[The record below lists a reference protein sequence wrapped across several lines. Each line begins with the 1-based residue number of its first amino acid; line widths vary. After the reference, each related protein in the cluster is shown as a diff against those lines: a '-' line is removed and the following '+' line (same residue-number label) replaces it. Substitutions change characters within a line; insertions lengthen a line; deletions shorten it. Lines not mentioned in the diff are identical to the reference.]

1 MSDVALRTAPIA
13 IVGRDRQLGELAE
26 TFAVVRTGNSCTVL
40 LGGDAGV
47 GKTTVVEAFCTRLG
61 DAARVVRGQSVP
73 LGGDGLAYVPII
85 TALRELRQQV
95 GDAALVEWAGPG
107 AGVVGRLLP
116 ELAGGNGADDP
127 LRLFEAVAEILE
139 HAAARRPLVVVLE
152 DLHWADAST
161 RHLIAF
167 LARAL
172 TDAPVLIV
180 ATYRSDELH
189 RRHPLRPFLAE
200 LQRLPRVIELTV
212 PRLDRDEVAVMLAA
226 LRPERA
232 DAAFVDEIH
241 RRSDGIPF
249 FVEELAGT
257 DCCDLPTGLRDVLII
272 RFESLTAPAQA
283 AVRLLAVAGNQAEHD
298 LIAGATELDTT
309 ELATG
314 LREAVDAQL
323 LIVDGTA
330 YRFRHAL
337 LREAVL
343 EDLLPGEAAALHKR
357 LAETIEGRTDVVP
370 TETIA
375 VELAHHWLAARDLRK
390 AFTWSLTAA
399 RDGTIDKSE
408 SLRMYERA
416 LELWDQVE
424 GAETLAG
431 AHAEL
436 LEAAADVATDA
447 GELSRGLA
455 LTDAALE
462 DTDASRQPLDTARLL
477 QKKGHLLSKLNRFGS
492 VETIREAVALVPE
505 DPPSDQRADVLAM
518 LAAMH
523 MMAGEVEEAIEASH
537 ASIAAAGAAG
547 AALAEASAR
556 ITLATCLGGVGRLD
570 QARAEFAAALA
581 VSAGDERTMLRHNI
595 NLSDV
600 LRLNERY
607 REAADTALAG
617 TAPARAAGLR
627 RTWEAMLAGNAAEPM
642 LLLGEWATARRLI
655 DRALDLDPPSHHRI
669 HLKTLLALHQVW
681 TDDLAAA
688 DQTLAEFRPWLT
700 TPLPSPQYLT
710 IIALSEAEWALAV
723 GDPAR
728 AWAAAKAS
736 LDNRASQN
744 VGSMWWM
751 ARAGAEAIAMSR
763 RAIGEPFDDKPAEAC
778 LRAAIDDLGAVSPS
792 AVARALIEAELRDD
806 VATWQAAL
814 GDARR
819 RRGPRP
825 PRRPHPSAAG
835 GVARQRPARRRGGA
849 RRRRRDR
856 RGDRGPPAA
865 ATSHR
870 PAPSPRA
877 RPGRAGT
884 QQGRIGDV
892 DTTRAG
898 GVAIDRPRPEQRRDR
913 RRAVH
918 QHEDGQ
924 RPRLE
929 HPRQARR
936 QHAHGSGG
944 DGAARD
950 AAGQLTMGSDEQ
962 ESKAERDAGELDDVA
977 DRDELRNR
985 YEMLLQELR
994 VVLPGVQVLMAFLLT
1009 APFAQRFGDLD
1020 DVGRET
1026 YLVALIAALGSTIC
1040 LMAPTVFHRV
1050 AERTARRARLV
1061 WGVRLA
1067 IVGIVLL
1074 AVALV
1079 AATWCIIRLVFG
1091 TPEATVVAASAVVV
1105 FVVVWVLLPAQR
1117 RPHLAP
1123 QQTGVGQTFVK
1134 KSWSSMVPWSSADT
1148 TIGAVGTLTP

>member
-107 AGVVGRLLP
+107 AGVVGRQLP

-212 PRLDRDEVAVMLAA
+212 PRLDRGEVAVMLAA

-249 FVEELAGT
+249 FVEELAST

-283 AVRLLAVAGNQAEHD
+283 AVRLLAVAGNLAEHD

-314 LREAVDAQL
+314 MREAVDAQL

-330 YRFRHAL
+330 YRFRHSL

-581 VSAGDERTMLRHNI
+581 VSGGDERTMLRHNI

-600 LRLNERY
+600 LRLNERF

-736 LDNRASQN
+736 LDSRASQN

-814 GDARR
+814 ATLAGAEGPVHLGAHIHLRR
-819 RRGPRP
+819 
-825 PRRPHPSAAG
+825 AALL
-835 GVARQRPARRRGGA
+835 AS
-849 RRRRRDR
+849 DR
-856 RGDRGPPAA
+856 RAA
-865 ATSHR
+865 A
-870 PAPSPRA
+870 
-877 RPGRAGT
+877 
-884 QQGRIGDV
+884 
-892 DTTRAG
+892 
-898 GVAIDRPRPEQRRDR
+898 
-913 RRAVH
+913 
-918 QHEDGQ
+918 
-924 RPRLE
+924 
-929 HPRQARR
+929 
-936 QHAHGSGG
+936 
-944 DGAARD
+944 
-950 AAGQLTMGSDEQ
+950 
-962 ESKAERDAGELDDVA
+962 
-977 DRDELRNR
+977 
-985 YEMLLQELR
+985 
-994 VVLPGVQVLMAFLLT
+994 
-1009 APFAQRFGDLD
+1009 
-1020 DVGRET
+1020 
-1026 YLVALIAALGSTIC
+1026 AALGDADEI
-1040 LMAPTVFHRV
+1040 
-1050 AERTARRARLV
+1050 AEAVGARLLQRRATDLRRRLGLGPGERARNRAGSATLTPREREV
-1061 WGVRLA
+1061 LRLIARGRSNGEIGGELFISTKTASVHVSNILAKLGVSTRTEA
-1067 IVGIVLL
+1067 A
-1074 AVALV
+1074 AVAL
-1079 AATWCIIRLVFG
+1079 REMQLD
-1091 TPEATVVAASAVVV
+1091 S
-1105 FVVVWVLLPAQR
+1105 
-1117 RPHLAP
+1117 
-1123 QQTGVGQTFVK
+1123 
-1134 KSWSSMVPWSSADT
+1134 
-1148 TIGAVGTLTP
+1148 